1 MQRTPESTGRRLAAV
16 ATVAGVGVATTTTVR
31 PFGSVA
37 VVAAVGG
44 LAALL
49 WRSRRARLRRRVA
62 AVSLTTVAAL
72 AAAGWG
78 AAAGDVAV
86 GAIETVTT
94 LCAGVAV
101 VAGASAGY
109 HETQTSRQAAGRE
122 RPTDE
127 TPPHGTAS
135 PESSTGG
142 GQTADGPRGAADTV
156 DTADRGVDAGGRTA
170 ETPGRADDTLGRPAD
185 APGRADGADGRIA
198 EQKRA
203 FYFLNNLLRHHVL
216 NGLNVVDGY
225 AERLAAGEVEPER
238 TTAVIRDRV
247 ATMTTVVGN
256 VRAVADVFAGDPDPT
271 VADLA
276 DVARRVR
283 DRAGDAHPTA
293 TVTVAAPETAEVWCA
308 AGGDAVVWEL
318 VENGIVHNDASPRVH
333 LSVVETD
340 DGVWLHVADDGPG
353 IDAAAA
359 ELFTPGSTGDQGLG
373 LYLVATLVRYARG
386 EVHVS
391 TPGETTGLPGVAPD
405 GEIPAVVDDGGV
417 CVSLRLRPADRRQPS
432 TPAADRTV
440 EHAIDRPRHGDEG
453 GDDE

>member
-16 ATVAGVGVATTTTVR
+16 AVVAGVGVATTTTVR

-44 LAALL
+44 LAVLM
-49 WRSRRARLRRRVA
+49 WQSRRARLRRRVA

-86 GAIETVTT
+86 GAVETVTT

-109 HETQTSRQAAGRE
+109 HETQTNRTTAGPE

-127 TPPHGTAS
+127 TPPHGAAS
-135 PESSTGG
+135 PEPSTDER
-142 GQTADGPRGAADTV
+142 QTADGPEGAADTV
-156 DTADRGVDAGGRTA
+156 DRAADPDGQT
-170 ETPGRADDTLGRPAD
+170 AD
-185 APGRADGADGRIA
+185 APGRADDADGRIA

-225 AERLAAGEVEPER
+225 AERLAADEADPER
-238 TTAVIRDRV
+238 ATAVIRDRV

-276 DVARRVR
+276 GVARRVQR
-283 DRAGDAHPTA
+283 RAVDTHPTA
-293 TVTVAAPETAEVWCA
+293 TVTLTAPEAAEVWCA

-340 DGVWLHVADDGPG
+340 DAVWLHVADDGPG
-353 IDAAAA
+353 IDATAA

-391 TPGETTGLPGVAPD
+391 TPGETAGLPGVAPD

-440 EHAIDRPRHGDEG
+440 EHAIDRPEHGDR